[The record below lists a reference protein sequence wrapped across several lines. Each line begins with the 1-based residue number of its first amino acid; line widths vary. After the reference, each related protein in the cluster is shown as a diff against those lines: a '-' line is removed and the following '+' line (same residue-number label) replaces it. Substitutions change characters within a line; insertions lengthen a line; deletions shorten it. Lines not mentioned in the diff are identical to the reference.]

1 MLFPPSVPELIAYS
15 NDADVAPI
23 GGRAKRMLDVA
34 LALAGI
40 ALLLPLLTLCALSV
54 YLTSEGPIFFRHRRI
69 GFQGRDFDCFK
80 FRTMRPDADRI
91 LREHLAQNPNA
102 RREWA
107 ATRKLRDDPR
117 TTALGRIMRKTS
129 LDELPQLLNV
139 LKGNM
144 SVVGPR
150 PVVRDEL
157 AKYASNAER
166 YLACRPGI
174 TGFWQV
180 NGRSNTSYRRRIA
193 CDRYYAQNWSFVL
206 DCRIIL
212 VTIPVLLTAEGAC

>member
-1 MLFPPSVPELIAYS
+1 MLYPSSVPELIACS
-15 NDADVAPI
+15 NDAKGLPI
-23 GGRAKRMLDVA
+23 GGRTKRMLDIV
-34 LALAGI
+34 LALSGI
-40 ALLLPLLTLCALSV
+40 TLLLPLLVLCALGV
-54 YLTSEGPIFFRHRRI
+54 YLTSNGPIFFRHRRI
-69 GFQGRDFDCFK
+69 GFKRRAFDCFK
-80 FRTMRPDADRI
+80 FRTMRLDSDRI
-91 LREHLAQNPNA
+91 LREHLAENPSA

-107 ATRKLRDDPR
+107 AMRKLQDDPR
-117 TTALGRIMRKTS
+117 TTMFGRILRKTS

-139 LKGNM
+139 LKGDM
-144 SVVGPR
+144 SAVGPR
-150 PVVRDEL
+150 PVVHDEL
-157 AKYASNAER
+157 FKYASNAER

-180 NGRSNTSYRRRIA
+180 NGRSTTSYRRRVA